1 MLSGGQHVGSV
12 SQRRAKPPADTPRDP
27 QPTDGGHSLPA
38 PSAHTAAATQLTVK
52 TRPDIAESK
61 MLEYP
66 CSPTLRYRS
75 CRVSRSESDR
85 TVLNAS

>member
-1 MLSGGQHVGSV
+1 MSLSGV
-12 SQRRAKPPADTPRDP
+12 RAKPPADTPRDP

-38 PSAHTAAATQLTVK
+38 PSAHTAAAAQLTVK

-61 MLEYP
+61 MLEGV
-66 CSPTLRYRS
+66 SVLADATLS
-75 CRVSRSESDR
+75 LSVACRASRSESDR